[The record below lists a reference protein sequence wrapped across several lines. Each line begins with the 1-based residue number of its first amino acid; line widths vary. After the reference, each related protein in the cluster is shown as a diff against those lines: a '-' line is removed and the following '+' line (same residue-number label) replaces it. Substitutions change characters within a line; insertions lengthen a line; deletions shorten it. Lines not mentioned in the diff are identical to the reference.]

1 MAIKTTMTEVNQI
14 IKEEFARLMEKNN
27 IKKRI
32 KQINEELSTMEEE
45 DDNLGEVKATGIE
58 KVRSHAWTGKED
70 GDDKFG
76 AEFEKKGSHL
86 LEDEEEL
93 EVEETEDG
101 ADLSDEF
108 AELGAAIEAK
118 IKAALGGSETEVEDD
133 STEDEDAEEFE
144 EVEVLDADEDGIEMS
159 DEDTEEEEEEEEEDK
174 MMAESTKKTKK
185 VITENKTKSK
195 YLNILSEG
203 LDKNQK
209 SALQSE
215 VDRMRKL
222 AKLGNND

>member
-45 DDNLGEVKATGIE
+45 DENLGEVKATGIE

-86 LEDEEEL
+86 LEDEEEDL
-93 EVEETEDG
+93 EIEETEEG

-144 EVEVLDADEDGIEMS
+144 EVEVLDADED
-159 DEDTEEEEEEEEEDK
+159 EDSEEEDMKEEEENK
-174 MMAESTKKTKK
+174 MMAESTKNTKK
-185 VITENKTKSK
+185 VITENKTTSK

-203 LDKNQK
+203 LGKNQK